1 MKHSETVHAE
11 GQYCAHIPPTNMS
24 KQTPPFSWFQDSVLP
39 FSIHRFL
46 FRRRVHDS
54 DVSRSEKALCGSA
67 TWVHKNFFF
76 LMYVSTFCSFISV
89 YKTVNQKDKTF
100 FLVFIM
106 FFFFF
111 NYCDCGIKLQST
123 NIGLNLIPR
132 KGHLPLLHQV
142 SMAVFLSSS
151 DIRLLS
157 LHL

>member
-1 MKHSETVHAE
+1 M
-11 GQYCAHIPPTNMS
+11 
-24 KQTPPFSWFQDSVLP
+24 PFSWFHDSVIP
-39 FSIHRFL
+39 FSINIFL
-46 FRRRVHDS
+46 FRKRVHDS
-54 DVSRSEKALCGSA
+54 DVSRSEKALVGQPP
-67 TWVHKNFFF
+67 WVHKNFFF

-106 FFFFF
+106 LFFFF

-132 KGHLPLLHQV
+132 KGYLLLLHQIA
-142 SMAVFLSSS
+142 MAVFLSSS
-151 DIRLLS
+151 DVNFLS